1 MYAKKNWICRG
12 RRWSAAAAPAGA
24 PRLAP
29 RARVDRLGASSSP
42 PCLPF
47 AGSPHRGLP
56 ARRRHASPPR
66 GLPRC
71 RPITPPPPSRWS
83 AATPRDGG
91 VEVLS
96 ASSEGQGP
104 GGVGR
109 RSRGPSVSSEEQGP
123 GARGRGEAARS
134 RQGKW
139 RERKGKGNGR
149 DAVAVE
155 DKHVSVGP
163 TTWMG
168 QSTVRCPT
176 SGRP

>member
-1 MYAKKNWICRG
+1 MQKKTGSAGGGAGGERRRPCR
-12 RRWSAAAAPAGA
+12 RTA
-24 PRLAP
+24 PRPA
-29 RARVDRLGASSSP
+29 ARVDRLGASSSP

-71 RPITPPPPSRWS
+71 RPITRAS
-83 AATPRDGG
+83 AQPL
-91 VEVLS
+91 VS
-96 ASSEGQGP
+96 CHAS
-104 GGVGR
+104 GR
-109 RSRGPSVSSEEQGP
+109 RSRGPIGKLGGA
-123 GARGRGEAARS
+123 GARRRGGRSRGPVGELRGAGARRRGRREAARS

-149 DAVAVE
+149 DTVAVE

-163 TTWMG
+163 TTWTG
-168 QSTVRCPT
+168 QSTLRCPT

>member
-1 MYAKKNWICRG
+1 MYAKKTGSAGGGAGGERRRQG
-12 RRWSAAAAPAGA
+12 RPLW
-24 PRLAP
+24 
-29 RARVDRLGASSSP
+29 ASSSP
-42 PCLPF
+42 SCLPF

-71 RPITPPPPSRWS
+71 RPITPPPPNRWS
-83 AATPRDGG
+83 AATPRGGG

-96 ASSEGQGP
+96 ASLEEQGP

-109 RSRGPSVSSEEQGP
+109 RSRGPVGELR
-123 GARGRGEAARS
+123 GAGARRRGRGEAARS

-139 RERKGKGNGR
+139 RERKGKENGR

-163 TTWMG
+163 TTWTG